1 MNAELPAD
9 GPTNVESMFASQATP
24 ISDELGKLT
33 AMLAQLCP
41 PDAVIGFQYD
51 GKLRLSIDVRRFEE
65 MTTIEAQL
73 PLLYGGIFQEVQR
86 GSPGHGSFFHR
97 LSAIVA
103 R

>member
-1 MNAELPAD
+1 MSAELPAD
-9 GPTNVESMFASQATP
+9 GPTNVESMFGSHATP

-33 AMLAQLCP
+33 TMLAQICP
-41 PDAVIGFQYD
+41 PDAVIAFQFD
-51 GKLRLSIDVRRFEE
+51 GKLRLSIDIRRFEE

-73 PLLYGGIFQEVQR
+73 PLLYGGIFHEVQR
-86 GSPGHGSFFHR
+86 VLPGHGSFFHR